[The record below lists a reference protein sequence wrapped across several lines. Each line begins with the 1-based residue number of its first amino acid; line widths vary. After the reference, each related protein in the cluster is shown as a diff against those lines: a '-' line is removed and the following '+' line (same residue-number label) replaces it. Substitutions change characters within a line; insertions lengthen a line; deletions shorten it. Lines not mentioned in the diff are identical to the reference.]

1 MDADVFPGFSKVSKL
16 PELRPKMPKPDPWEL
31 PSINDALPLASLRLL
46 VPPLQ
51 LMAAS
56 MCQVLRKQD
65 AMNYWKV
72 SDFVSLVVDMVP
84 ELLMYKHRTQLNLG
98 LRVRYIIELCRNE
111 HPSEMILPY
120 LEKMTSPHPTLV
132 RESDG
137 ELVEM
142 NFLQLIKI
150 LLNDPVERKDFFTEI
165 FPAEYGPQ
173 YDSDLQTLFAEFLC
187 RLSQLLPVPDLEQ
200 TVSWLGA
207 ESSLLEDCL
216 QTISEPTDLKNLLQ
230 HHKSIGHLDQHV
242 TMTVV
247 IGFEGSA
254 NKIGVGIISDG
265 EVLSNPRR
273 TYITPPGQGFMP
285 SDTAR
290 HHRAVILTVLK
301 EALEQAGLKPADID
315 CVAYTKGPGMGA
327 PLVTVA
333 IVARTVAQLWG
344 KPLLGVN
351 HCIGH
356 IEMGR
361 LITKSNN
368 PTVLYVSG
376 GNTQVIAYLERRYR
390 IFGETIDIAVGNCL
404 DRFARVIKIS
414 NDPSPG
420 YNIEQMAK
428 KGTRYVE
435 LPYTVKGMDVS
446 FSGILSFI
454 EEAANKMLSS
464 GQCTAEDL
472 CFSLQET
479 VFAMLVETTER
490 AMAHCGSQEVLIVG
504 GVGCNQRLQEMM
516 GVMCKERGAK
526 LFATDERFCIDNGA
540 MIAQAG
546 WEMFRTG
553 RVTELEDSWI
563 TQRYRT
569 DEVEVTWRD

>member
-1 MDADVFPGFSKVSKL
+1 
-16 PELRPKMPKPDPWEL
+16 
-31 PSINDALPLASLRLL
+31 
-46 VPPLQ
+46 
-51 LMAAS
+51 
-56 MCQVLRKQD
+56 
-65 AMNYWKV
+65 
-72 SDFVSLVVDMVP
+72 
-84 ELLMYKHRTQLNLG
+84 
-98 LRVRYIIELCRNE
+98 
-111 HPSEMILPY
+111 
-120 LEKMTSPHPTLV
+120 
-132 RESDG
+132 
-137 ELVEM
+137 
-142 NFLQLIKI
+142 
-150 LLNDPVERKDFFTEI
+150 
-165 FPAEYGPQ
+165 
-173 YDSDLQTLFAEFLC
+173 
-187 RLSQLLPVPDLEQ
+187 
-200 TVSWLGA
+200 
-207 ESSLLEDCL
+207 
-216 QTISEPTDLKNLLQ
+216 
-230 HHKSIGHLDQHV
+230 
-242 TMTVV
+242 MTVV

-254 NKIGVGIISDG
+254 NKIGVGIVRDG

-273 TYITPPGQGFMP
+273 TYITPPGQGFLP
-285 SDTAR
+285 SETAR
-290 HHRAVILTVLK
+290 HHRSVILTVLK
-301 EALEQAGLKPADID
+301 EALEEAGLKPADVD

-333 IVARTVAQLWG
+333 LVARTVAQLWG

-361 LITKSNN
+361 LITQANN

-376 GNTQVIAYLERRYR
+376 GNTQVIAYSERRYR

-428 KGTRYVE
+428 KGTQYVE

-446 FSGILSFI
+446 FSGILSYI
-454 EEAANKMLSS
+454 EVRCRAFKWELSS
-464 GQCTAEDL
+464 ALSSEDL

-479 VFAMLVETTER
+479 LFSMLVEITER
-490 AMAHCGSQEVLIVG
+490 AMAHCSSQEVLIVG
-504 GVGCNQRLQEMM
+504 GVGCNLRLQEMM

-526 LFATDERFCIDNGA
+526 LFATDESFCIDNGA

-546 WEMFRTG
+546 WEMFRSGQT
-553 RVTELEDSWI
+553 TELSDSWI